1 MAGIERNR
9 RRERYSGEGGGGGA
23 VVVVVV
29 VLVVVVVVVSRQQYG
44 KIKDSI
50 ARSETDRDNGTMNSV
65 KPTRTEV
72 PSM

>member
-1 MAGIERNR
+1 M
-9 RRERYSGEGGGGGA
+9 
-23 VVVVVV
+23 VVVVV

>member
-1 MAGIERNR
+1 M
-9 RRERYSGEGGGGGA
+9 
-23 VVVVVV
+23 VVVVV

-44 KIKDSI
+44 KINKDSI
-50 ARSETDRDNGTMNSV
+50 TVARSEIDRDDGTMSSV